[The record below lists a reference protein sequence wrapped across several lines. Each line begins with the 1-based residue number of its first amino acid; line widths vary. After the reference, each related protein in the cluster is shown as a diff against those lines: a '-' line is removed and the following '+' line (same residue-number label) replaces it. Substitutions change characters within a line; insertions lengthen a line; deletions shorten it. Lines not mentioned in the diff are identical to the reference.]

1 MGHAYVRK
9 INFMSFRTKSRTFF
23 LLLPFSL
30 FFSKG
35 ISQPF
40 VDILNT
46 SFQSL
51 NTTYKDSSQ
60 LKNTT
65 NNYFLNITLPLKID
79 SQNTVIVRFYGE
91 NLYSMAKIG
100 GTDLSYNLSSA
111 LLPIGLQHETKS
123 KKWKYLGLI
132 MPKLS
137 GHLKEDIGGNDF
149 QLGAYG
155 MATYTKNPNFKIK
168 FGLFYNRE
176 FFGNFFV
183 PLFAIDWRVND
194 RFQMYGIL
202 PTTYRLEYAIK
213 KQKLYAGLAFKS
225 YTRSYHI
232 DLKNDSKDSSNFYV
246 RNQELQVKAFV
257 DFYIAK
263 KFVLFGEFGRT
274 INYSPKLYWSGTKD
288 QVPGFN
294 LYSPIK
300 DNFFFNIGLAYRIR
314 FDFN

>member
-1 MGHAYVRK
+1 MGSPNLRK
-9 INFMSFRTKSRTFF
+9 IRIMPVRAKSKTFLAI
-23 LLLPFSL
+23 LLSL
-30 FFSKG
+30 FFVEG
-35 ISQPF
+35 FSQPF
-40 VDILNT
+40 VDVLNT

-51 NTTYKDSSQ
+51 NTTYKDSSKI
-60 LKNTT
+60 KNTS
-65 NNYFLNITLPLKID
+65 NNYFLNITLPIKLD

-91 NLYSMAKIG
+91 NLYSTAKID
-100 GTDLSYNLSSA
+100 TTIFSFNLTSA

-123 KKWKYLGLI
+123 KKWRYLGLV

-137 GHLKEDIGGNDF
+137 GHLREEKSIQDF
-149 QLGAYG
+149 QLGGYG
-155 MATYTKNPNFKIK
+155 LATYNKSPKLKIK

-183 PLFAIDWRVND
+183 PLFGIDWRVSD
-194 RFQMYGIL
+194 RFQMYGVL
-202 PTTYRLEYAIK
+202 PTSYRLEYALLK
-213 KQKLYAGLAFKS
+213 KKLYAGLAFKS

-232 DLKNDSKDSSNFYV
+232 NLNNGSKDSASVYV

-263 KFVLFGEFGRT
+263 RFVLFGEFGRT

-288 QVPGFN
+288 LVSGFN

-300 DNFFFNIGLAYRIR
+300 DNFFFNMGLAYRIR